1 MKAHV
6 RSRICA
12 EKLASPATFVS
23 CGPSSLVAIFVAVFG
38 LGVGCGDDHPVT
50 ADAGGD
56 AAGDAQTMDAGP
68 ADLPASGDAKA
79 DAVVDVGPESKAD
92 VAVPDAGAGA
102 DAAVD
107 AGDGGTAD
115 GKPDGAGEAGST
127 SDEVWPADAIKM
139 VAEDRG
145 GGFGPAPPAGSACQW
160 SGTYTLTVATKNLAW
175 RLCQPPA
182 PGAPYQLVISQRTL
196 TDFERD
202 ALVAALDKVAVST
215 APSCG
220 ADKGV
225 LALKVT
231 TAAGE
236 KEYLDNF
243 YACLKQGVYVTNIDG
258 VFQVLR
264 QLVK

>member
-1 MKAHV
+1 MKAHAQ
-6 RSRICA
+6 SRVCA
-12 EKLASPATFVS
+12 ENIASPATFVS
-23 CGPSSLVAIFVAVFG
+23 CRPSSLVAIFVAAFA
-38 LGVGCGDDHPVT
+38 LGVGCGDDQPLT

-56 AAGDAQTMDAGP
+56 AASDATTMDAQP
-68 ADLPASGDAKA
+68 ADLPPSGDSKP
-79 DAVVDVGPESKAD
+79 DAVLDVAPSKAD
-92 VAVPDAGAGA
+92 VGLPDT
-102 DAAVD
+102 AVD
-107 AGDGGTAD
+107 AGDGGSAD
-115 GKPDGAGEAGST
+115 GKPDGAGEAGGT
-127 SDEVWPADAIKM
+127 SGEVWPADAIKM

-145 GGFGPAPPAGSACQW
+145 GGFGAPPPAGSACQW

-231 TAAGE
+231 TVEGE